1 MPTFSSE
8 ALQAFKEAL
17 SSSAVWFFGF
27 FRKIFDFI
35 LSSPVLFFAVALPV
49 AGLVFWMIFCLIRS
63 LVDRDMGTSMGTS
76 LYSRELDGAFT
87 NGALITR
94 NAFRKGKKLHDKRRK
109 SRKKQGQGVSSD
121 ASESD
126 DLYRLFGVTR
136 QQMRNYHTRSEP
148 YKRSIHVGDRDVL
161 TSKLDVFVDDED
173 L

>member
-1 MPTFSSE
+1 MPTFSSD
-8 ALQAFKEAL
+8 ALQAFKEAFAA
-17 SSSAVWFFGF
+17 SAAWFFGF

-94 NAFRKGKKLHDKRRK
+94 NAFRKAKKMHDK
-109 SRKKQGQGVSSD
+109 KKKAMQAANQPKRGYSNSY
-121 ASESD
+121 AA
-126 DLYRLFGVTR
+126 YAA
-136 QQMRNYHTRSEP
+136 YAARSG
-148 YKRSIHVGDRDVL
+148 KHH
-161 TSKLDVFVDDED
+161 
-173 L
+173 

>member
-8 ALQAFKEAL
+8 ALQAFKEAF
-17 SSSAVWFFGF
+17 SSSASFFFGF

-63 LVDRDMGTSMGTS
+63 LGDRDMGTSMGTS

-94 NAFRKGKKLHDKRRK
+94 NAFRKAKKMHDKKNKK
-109 SRKKQGQGVSSD
+109 SMQASNQPKKGYSNSYAAFAGNSGYGKNR
-121 ASESD
+121 A
-126 DLYRLFGVTR
+126 GK
-136 QQMRNYHTRSEP
+136 P
-148 YKRSIHVGDRDVL
+148 YNIN
-161 TSKLDVFVDDED
+161 VDPD
-173 L
+173 

>member
-8 ALQAFKEAL
+8 ALQAFKEAF
-17 SSSAVWFFGF
+17 SSSASFFFGF

-63 LVDRDMGTSMGTS
+63 LGDRDMGTSMGTS

-94 NAFRKGKKLHDKRRK
+94 NAFRKAKKMHDKKNKK
-109 SRKKQGQGVSSD
+109 SMQASSNSKKGYGNSYEAFAAHSGYVK
-121 ASESD
+121 
-126 DLYRLFGVTR
+126 
-136 QQMRNYHTRSEP
+136 TRSG
-148 YKRSIHVGDRDVL
+148 KVANIN
-161 TSKLDVFVDDED
+161 VDADD
-173 L
+173 